1 MANVTR
7 RNRPSTFNLRRD
19 IDDVLED
26 FTTPRG
32 FRRELDRL
40 LSDDLSPRTM
50 MMEMDRMF
58 DDFGLPTNIRRRL
71 EAVFEPLGIG
81 SNMSTQMGMGSRREM
96 FVPDVELVERDNEY
110 LVNVDLPGVRADE
123 MQISIDD
130 SNVLTIRGERREE
143 QTRQDRG
150 YEYTERSYGV
160 FMRSVELPRGVDTSR
175 IEAELRDGVLRL
187 HIPKTE
193 QAARKIPVSSR
204 EGGRF
209 AQGQGQQVQM
219 PGQGQGQLNQPSQQ
233 SQQSRESG
241 RDQPRVVNPG
251 MNDVPRRDGRTQANS
266 R

>member
-1 MANVTR
+1 MANLTR

-50 MMEMDRMF
+50 MQEMDRIF
-58 DDFGLPTNIRRRL
+58 DDFGLPMQVRRRL
-71 EAVFEPLGIG
+71 EAIFEPLGIG
-81 SNMSTQMGMGSRREM
+81 PNMSAQFGGGSRREM

-110 LVNVDLPGVRADE
+110 VVNVDLPGVRADE
-123 MQISIDD
+123 VQISIDD
-130 SNVLTIRGERREE
+130 SNVLTMRGERREE

-160 FMRSVELPRGVDTSR
+160 FMRSIELPRGVDTSR
-175 IEAELRDGVLRL
+175 IQAELRDGVLQL

-193 QAARKIPVSSR
+193 QAARRIPVSSR
-204 EGGRF
+204 EGGRI
-209 AQGQGQQVQM
+209 AQGQQVPMQ
-219 PGQGQGQLNQPSQQ
+219 GQGQGQLNQPSQQ
-233 SQQSRESG
+233 GQQGREAG

-251 MNDVPRRDGRTQANS
+251 MNDVPRRDARSQANA